1 MLQPPAR
8 RHAPQPGVYVE
19 HYGAAGDGASDDT
32 AALQKSIDTA
42 GHGGLVRFSPG
53 RTYLITHPLHVPYDN
68 HTWFL
73 HGATIQVAFPG
84 VGITFGSPLVSNEG
98 ICVYGGTVRR
108 DIDWTQG
115 NVGVRFVNTN
125 YSAYY
130 DFEIS
135 GFEHGLELIG
145 ENNFGNAYFTGVP
158 RRIGSCR
165 FALYL
170 FAHRKGWVNENVF
183 LGGGR
188 LGYYSSDPDASGAA
202 LVALTRN
209 TDKSSPDYTANELNN
224 NKFYGLCL
232 ENGQPA
238 GRKPLYAIFANCQS
252 CLFSH
257 LRYEGFDDPFIDANT
272 ADFVQGGNVF
282 DGGIGLTR
290 PLANMRLPAQA
301 AAFRFYGSQAN
312 WVGGGSQPE
321 PLWTWSEV
329 HSSTDV
335 SVRLRS
341 TGNNDV
347 FQIYGDGRMAIGT
360 GGAKYGRLLQ
370 GTLAGHDFGSV
381 PSQGFATAQVA
392 VPGAQLGDVARVAF
406 TQPLPPGA
414 ILTAQITAAN
424 QATAT
429 LVNLTAAGL
438 RLPAGDLHVDAQQR

>member
-19 HYGAAGDGASDDT
+19 HHGAAGDGANDDT

-68 HTWFL
+68 HTWL
-73 HGATIQVAFPG
+73 MHGATIQVAFPG
-84 VGITFGSPLVSNEG
+84 VGITFGSSLVSNEG
-98 ICVYGGTVRR
+98 ICVYGGHVRR

-135 GFEHGLELIG
+135 GFERGLELIG

-158 RRIGSCR
+158 RCIGSCR

-170 FAHRKGWVNENVF
+170 YAHRKGWVNENVF

-188 LGYYSSDPDASGAA
+188 LGYYSSDPDATGAA

-209 TDKSSPDYTANELNN
+209 NDDKSPDFTPNVVNN

-232 ENGQPA
+232 ESGKTEGKPA
-238 GRKPLYAIFANCQS
+238 YAIFANCQA

-257 LRYEGFDDPFIDANT
+257 LRFEGFDYPLIDANT
-272 ADFVQGGNVF
+272 VDFIEGGNVF
-282 DGGIGLTR
+282 AGGFGLTR
-290 PLANMRLPAQA
+290 ASECLRLPLTP
-301 AAFRFYGSQAN
+301 AAFRFEGSRGN
-312 WVGGGSQPE
+312 WIGGGSKEE

-335 SVRLRS
+335 SVRLRG

-347 FQIYGDGRMAIGT
+347 FQIYGDGRMAIGS

-370 GTLAGHDFGSV
+370 GALAGHDFGSV
-381 PSQGFATAQVA
+381 PPQGFATAQVPVA
-392 VPGAQLGDVARVAF
+392 GAQLGDVARVAF
-406 TQPLPPGA
+406 TQPLPAGA

-424 QATAT
+424 LATAT
-429 LVNLTAAGL
+429 LVNLTAAAL
-438 RLPAGDLHVDAQQR
+438 RLTAGDLHVDVQQR